1 MKARADTSIQREPR
15 TVDDAGPGPTRI
27 ARRTG
32 AGVVRVAVAHRDP
45 VARAT
50 LRQALQDGAGIIV
63 VGEAATGEEVAALA
77 THLRPA
83 VVVVDVGLPGTGCVV
98 ATQRARGA
106 CGAAVV
112 VLASADPDPR
122 VLAAL
127 RAGAAGV
134 MRTDSAPSDL
144 IRALTLLGRGC
155 PLPRRRPRRA
165 RHTSEETVQSPKVI
179 EIKRGSA
186 HTAPIALRA
195 VAASR
200 VRRDGGQR
208 WNSAT

>member
-1 MKARADTSIQREPR
+1 MRASVNAT
-15 TVDDAGPGPTRI
+15 
-27 ARRTG
+27 
-32 AGVVRVAVAHRDP
+32 AVTDR
-45 VARAT
+45 
-50 LRQALQDGAGIIV
+50 AGITV
-63 VGEAATGEEVAALA
+63 
-77 THLRPA
+77 P
-83 VVVVDVGLPGTGCVV
+83 
-98 ATQRARGA
+98 
-106 CGAAVV
+106 
-112 VLASADPDPR
+112 
-122 VLAAL
+122 
-127 RAGAAGV
+127 RAGAAAI